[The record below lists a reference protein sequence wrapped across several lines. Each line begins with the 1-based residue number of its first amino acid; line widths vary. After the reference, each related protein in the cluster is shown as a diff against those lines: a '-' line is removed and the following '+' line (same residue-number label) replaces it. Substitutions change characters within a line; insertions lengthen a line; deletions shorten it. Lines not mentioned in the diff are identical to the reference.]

1 MKATIYTTAG
11 KEVGEVTLPE
21 SVFNVAWNKDLVTQ
35 VVRAM
40 QANARNPI
48 AHTKT
53 TSEVSGTGKKPW
65 KQKGTGNARHGTRRS
80 PIWRGGSVSHGP
92 RNERDYSQKINKK
105 MRNKALCAVLS
116 KKLSDGEV
124 LFVDALSFSEPKT
137 KAAKEVLIH
146 LSSVAGFEKLKS
158 KRVNAALIAHP
169 TRSVALEKSFRN
181 FGNVLVEEVRNLNPV
196 EVLRYKY
203 LIVAAPAD
211 AVAVLE
217 KRAGAEK
224 THAA

>member
-1 MKATIYTTAG
+1 MKATIYTSEGKQAG
-11 KEVGEVTLPE
+11 ELQLPDAL
-21 SVFNVAWNKDLVTQ
+21 FGVAWNKDLVSQ

-92 RNERDYSQKINKK
+92 RNERDYTQKINKK
-105 MRNKALCAVLS
+105 MRTKALCAVLS
-116 KKLSDGEV
+116 KKLADGEV
-124 LFVDALSFSEPKT
+124 LFVETIALSEPKT
-137 KAAKEVLIH
+137 KVAKQVLVD
-146 LSSVAGFEKLKS
+146 LSTIAGFEKLKT
-158 KRVNAALIAHP
+158 KRTNTALIAHP
-169 TRSVALEKSFRN
+169 SRSTTLEKSFRN

-196 EVLRYKY
+196 ELLRYKY
-203 LIVAAPAD
+203 LIVSVPEEAI
-211 AVAVLE
+211 AVLK
-217 KRAGAEK
+217 KRAGQEVTTNA
-224 THAA
+224 